1 MLANKLDTYKE
12 WGNKYIDDNIREIQ
26 DLYRD
31 EEQKKELGRG
41 IVKDDEVILIKS
53 YKVSTTTF
61 KTTESSFIQDKIK
74 NLEQYIKFIH
84 SPTQTRLFKLSLHYK
99 SLHFR
104 GELNPEFWKKIVVAF
119 VEQKYNME
127 TSWNRYPIFMY
138 QEEPSHELYFITINN
153 WGQVIISPNKKIVVT
168 HIVEELEVLI

>member
-26 DLYRD
+26 DLYKD

-41 IVKDDEVILIKS
+41 IVKDDEVILIKP

-84 SPTQTRLFKLSLHYK
+84 SPT
-99 SLHFR
+99 
-104 GELNPEFWKKIVVAF
+104 
-119 VEQKYNME
+119 
-127 TSWNRYPIFMY
+127 
-138 QEEPSHELYFITINN
+138 
-153 WGQVIISPNKKIVVT
+153 
-168 HIVEELEVLI
+168 

>member
-41 IVKDDEVILIKS
+41 IVKDDEVILIKP

-84 SPTQTRLFKLSLHYK
+84 SPT
-99 SLHFR
+99 
-104 GELNPEFWKKIVVAF
+104 
-119 VEQKYNME
+119 
-127 TSWNRYPIFMY
+127 
-138 QEEPSHELYFITINN
+138 
-153 WGQVIISPNKKIVVT
+153 
-168 HIVEELEVLI
+168 